1 MYAIKRF
8 LLALYEQ
15 LVARYNLRHVR
26 DRRAFAIRL
35 GRALYE
41 GAQIWPTVL
50 PRRPNTILDVGAHR
64 GQVAEQLAELYHPAF
79 LGLVEPLP
87 EMVALLQQKKL
98 APQQQVFSCALG
110 REEGWATLQVLASL
124 PSSSL
129 LEVNPES
136 ASRFQRPMDKIGTI
150 RVPMHTLDTIFEQC
164 GLQHLDL
171 LKIDVQG
178 YEMEVFHGG
187 VDSLKKTGVIVAEV
201 SFFEHYIGQP
211 LFEQVYHFLHDLGFE
226 LRSTFGYTYDHTR
239 PPGRI
244 GGPARRSNRI
254 RRPTPGGHRP
264 QPAPGYR
271 SCPRSQ
277 CRGHT
282 PHRQRRSRSRTRD
295 R

>member
-1 MYAIKRF
+1 MKRF
-8 LLALYEQ
+8 FFGLYCG
-15 LVARYNLRHVR
+15 LVARYDLYHIR

-64 GQVAEQLAELYHPAF
+64 GKVAEQLAALYHPAF

-110 REEGWATLQVLASL
+110 REEGWTTLQVLAYP

-136 ASRFQRPMDKIGTI
+136 ASRFQRPMDKVDTI

-226 LRSTFGYTYDHTR
+226 LRSTFGYTYDLRGLPLQCDAVFINRALVSSQVAHT
-239 PPGRI
+239 
-244 GGPARRSNRI
+244 
-254 RRPTPGGHRP
+254 
-264 QPAPGYR
+264 
-271 SCPRSQ
+271 
-277 CRGHT
+277 
-282 PHRQRRSRSRTRD
+282 
-295 R
+295 